1 MRRISAKCFTRVTLA
16 LDIIGKIASGP
27 YAGFHELAA
36 IKHKID
42 LHDIL
47 TIEESPSTKIACNLP
62 QVPCGPSNICWK
74 VLDIVKAEFGLAGNV
89 AITLEKRI
97 PVQGGLAGGSADAA
111 AMFLLLRDFWGL
123 DLSGS
128 RLITLARKAGMDVPF
143 YFSGTTAL
151 DTEAGGILEPVDTKL
166 RFDMILVTPDFGVST
181 AQAYKG
187 IDYSR
192 IGHNKPQTI
201 AMKESLQSNDRA
213 AVTSAMHNDFELS
226 VFGEHPKLPVI
237 KRLLLEAG
245 CENAMLSGSGS
256 TVIGIL
262 PAAADFD
269 KIQSTIGFRS
279 LLVSSCSE
287 SSDVNIQED

>member
-1 MRRISAKCFTRVTLA
+1 MKKISAKCFTRVTLA
-16 LDIIGKIASGP
+16 LDIIGKIPSGP

-36 IKHKID
+36 IKHKIN

-47 TIEESPSTKIACNLP
+47 TIEESPSTKIACSVP

-74 VLDIVKAEFGLAGNV
+74 VADIVKAEFGITRNV
-89 AITLEKRI
+89 AITIEKHI
-97 PVQGGLAGGSADAA
+97 PIQGGLAGGSADAA
-111 AMFLLLRDFWGL
+111 AMFLLLREFWGL
-123 DLSGS
+123 DLSGDK
-128 RLITLARKAGMDVPF
+128 LIALSRKAGMDVPF
-143 YFSGTTAL
+143 YFCGNTAL
-151 DTEAGGILEPVDTKL
+151 DTEAGGILEPIDTEL

-192 IGHNKPQTI
+192 IGHNKLQTI

-226 VFGEHPKLPVI
+226 VFREYPKLPVI

-262 PAAADFD
+262 PTAADFD
-269 KIQSTIGFRS
+269 KIQRTIGFRS

-287 SSDVNIQED
+287 SSNCDTRYN